1 VDGRRQL
8 ITRQSAQ
15 SAQSA
20 RTRPDAWTQAG
31 ALAGLAGP
39 AAFTAAWIAA
49 SLVQPGQPVFAVQI
63 SGLAAE
69 NARCP
74 WIMITG
80 FLLLGAGAVAFG
92 AALRPALGGW
102 PESGLAPAVIQV
114 AGAATIAAGLLRRD
128 HLLLAGGPE
137 SWHNHAHDVTSAAA
151 YVLLVAAP
159 ARAGG
164 SARHGGGGVS
174 RAACVVLRAAAR
186 DLGRAAPA
194 HSRKPSARR
203 HRGGQRPAAPAALT
217 NLSRNSSSPWFC
229 VVTKG
234 GKLGLAMPQSANR
247 TGIDP
252 DTSMPAAVRSASSA
266 NPTGL
271 VWPRARTIRLWRQP
285 T

>member
-1 VDGRRQL
+1 MDGRRQL

-159 ARAGG
+159 
-164 SARHGGGGVS
+164 
-174 RAACVVLRAAAR
+174 VLLAWRLRPDRRWRGLAVPLVMAAAV
-186 DLGRAAPA
+186 
-194 HSRKPSARR
+194 S
-203 HRGGQRPAAPAALT
+203 AAL
-217 NLSRNSSSPWFC
+217 LAWFYAQPHA
-229 VVTKG
+229 TWD
-234 GKLGLAMPQSANR
+234 GLLQRIAVSLPLAA
-247 TGIDP
+247 I
-252 DTSMPAAVRSASSA
+252 AAVS
-266 NPTGL
+266 
-271 VWPRARTIRLWRQP
+271 VRLLRQP
-285 T
+285 